1 MKIKKLDSNSPRI
14 YNTLMSIRVKIIL
27 VVLPLLIVTL
37 ALAGVLSHRVAT
49 TSVNRVIQ
57 ELLDFKV
64 FELRKYAE
72 GQWQLLVENNLT
84 ARPEMVDAAKAGVE
98 TFAYSILRGESEIIL
113 AFDSAGAQTMATS
126 PIQVQPQEQEA
137 LLKLVQSHSSNL
149 ATLPLGGIPRVGKGF
164 YFAPFDWY
172 ILISQPLE
180 AFYSDIQRIT
190 RQTAIILAVAST
202 LSVALLLWFSRLL
215 TSPLGRV
222 VEAMRRIIGTSDLS
236 SRVAVEFKD
245 ETGELAHTF
254 NVMTGELEKAY
265 QQIKRYAY
273 KAVLANKRETK
284 IRHIFQKYV
293 PQELIDK
300 FFKHP
305 EAMLVGDN
313 RELAV
318 LFSDIRGFTTISEG
332 MLPDELVNSLNRYF
346 SGQVDIVMNR
356 GGIVDKYIGDAIMAF
371 FGAPV
376 QHQDDALQ
384 SVLAGIEMTEAVKT
398 FNEGQRSMGKP
409 EFKIGVGINYG
420 TVTVGNIGSERKMEY
435 TVIGDMVNLASRLEG
450 LTKVYRQELLIAES
464 LHEKICESLDCR
476 WLDTV
481 AVKGKTKGVRIYTAR
496 KSLSPEQ
503 KQAWQSHNE
512 GMELYYRREFSAAAE
527 RFRAVQSQLSGD
539 YVSGL
544 FVERCE
550 RLLRSPP
557 PIEWDGVEVMAE
569 K

>member
-1 MKIKKLDSNSPRI
+1 
-14 YNTLMSIRVKIIL
+14 MSIRVKIIL

-37 ALAGVLSHRVAT
+37 ALAGILSHRVAT

-72 GQWQLLVENNLT
+72 GQWLLLAENNLT

-137 LLKLVQSHSSNL
+137 LLKLVQSHSSDL
-149 ATLPLGGIPRVGKGF
+149 ATLGLGGVARVVKGF
-164 YFAPFDWY
+164 FFAPFDWY
-172 ILISQPLE
+172 MLISQPVQ
-180 AFYSDIQRIT
+180 AFYSDVQRIT
-190 RQTAIILAVAST
+190 RQTAIILAVASA

-215 TSPLGRV
+215 TSPLARV

-254 NVMTGELEKAY
+254 NVMSGELEKAY
-265 QQIKRYAY
+265 RQIKRYAY
-273 KAVLANKRETK
+273 QAVLASKRETK

-293 PQELIDK
+293 PQELIDR

-318 LFSDIRGFTTISEG
+318 LFSDIRSFTTISEG
-332 MLPDELVNSLNRYF
+332 MRPDELVNSLNRYF
-346 SGQVDIVMNR
+346 SDQVDIVMNR

-398 FNEGQRSMGKP
+398 FNENQRSIGKP

-420 TVTVGNIGSERKMEY
+420 SVTVGNIGSERKMEY
-435 TVIGDMVNLASRLEG
+435 TVIGDMVNIASRLEG

-464 LHEKICESLDCR
+464 LHAKICDSLDCR

-481 AVKGKTKGVRIYTAR
+481 AVKGKTQGVRIYTAL
-496 KSLSPEQ
+496 KSLAPEQ

-557 PIEWDGVEVMAE
+557 PVEWDGVEVMAE

>member
-1 MKIKKLDSNSPRI
+1 
-14 YNTLMSIRVKIIL
+14 
-27 VVLPLLIVTL
+27 
-37 ALAGVLSHRVAT
+37 
-49 TSVNRVIQ
+49 
-57 ELLDFKV
+57 
-64 FELRKYAE
+64 
-72 GQWQLLVENNLT
+72 
-84 ARPEMVDAAKAGVE
+84 
-98 TFAYSILRGESEIIL
+98 
-113 AFDSAGAQTMATS
+113 
-126 PIQVQPQEQEA
+126 
-137 LLKLVQSHSSNL
+137 
-149 ATLPLGGIPRVGKGF
+149 
-164 YFAPFDWY
+164 
-172 ILISQPLE
+172 
-180 AFYSDIQRIT
+180 
-190 RQTAIILAVAST
+190 
-202 LSVALLLWFSRLL
+202 
-215 TSPLGRV
+215 V

-254 NVMTGELEKAY
+254 NVMTGELDKAY

-273 KAVLANKRETK
+273 QAVLASKRETK

-293 PQELIDK
+293 PQELIDR

-305 EAMLVGDN
+305 EAMLIGDN

-318 LFSDIRGFTTISEG
+318 LFSDIRSFTTISEG
-332 MLPDELVNSLNRYF
+332 MRPDELVNSLNRYF
-346 SGQVDIVMNR
+346 SDQVDIVMNR

-420 TVTVGNIGSERKMEY
+420 TVTVGNIGTERKMEY

-464 LHEKICESLDCR
+464 LHSKICDSLDCR

-481 AVKGKTKGVRIYTAR
+481 AVKGKTKGVRIYTAC
-496 KSLSPEQ
+496 KSPSPEQ

-512 GMELYYRREFSAAAE
+512 GMELYYRREFASAAE
-527 RFRAVQSQLSGD
+527 RFRAVQNLLSGD

-544 FVERCE
+544 LLERCE
-550 RLLRSPP
+550 RLLLSPP
-557 PIEWDGVEVMAE
+557 PAEWDGVEVMAE

>member
-1 MKIKKLDSNSPRI
+1 MR
-14 YNTLMSIRVKIIL
+14 IRVKIIL

-37 ALAGVLSHRVAT
+37 VLAGIVSHRIAT
-49 TSVNRVIQ
+49 TSVNRVIR

-64 FELRKYAE
+64 YELGKYAE
-72 GQWQLLVENNLT
+72 SQWMLLVENNLV
-84 ARPEMVDAAKAGVE
+84 ARPEMVSAAKAGVE
-98 TFAYSILRGESEIIL
+98 NFAYSIIRDESEIIL
-113 AFDSAGAQTMATS
+113 AFESDATLALATS
-126 PIQVQPQEQEA
+126 PIEIRPTERDA
-137 LLKLVQSHSSNL
+137 LLKLVQSRSVEL
-149 ATLPLGGIPRVGKGF
+149 ATLPLGGVPRVVKGF
-164 YFAPFDWY
+164 FFAPFDWFM
-172 ILISQPLE
+172 LITQPKE
-180 AFYSDIQRIT
+180 VFYSDIQRIT
-190 RQTAIILAVAST
+190 RNTAIILGVASA
-202 LSVALLLWFSRLL
+202 LSVLLLLLFSSLL

-222 VEAMRRIIGTSDLS
+222 VGAMRHIIGSSDLS
-236 SRVAVEFKD
+236 ARVAVEFKD

-254 NVMTGELEKAY
+254 NVMTGELDKAY

-273 KAVLANKRETK
+273 LAVLAQKRETK

-300 FFKHP
+300 FFKNP

-318 LFSDIRGFTTISEG
+318 LFSDIRSFTTISEG
-332 MLPDELVNSLNRYF
+332 MRPDELVNSLNRYF

-371 FGAPV
+371 FGAPI
-376 QHQDDALQ
+376 QHPDDALQ
-384 SVLAGIEMTEAVKT
+384 SVLAGLEMSEAVKI
-398 FNEGQRSMGKP
+398 FNENQRSIGKP

-420 TVTVGNIGSERKMEY
+420 TVTVGNIGSERKMDY
-435 TVIGDMVNLASRLEG
+435 TVIGDMVNLASRLES
-450 LTKVYRQELLIAES
+450 LTKVYRQELLIAET
-464 LHEKICESLDCR
+464 LHEKICDAVECR

-481 AVKGKTKGVRIYTAR
+481 AVKGKTKGVRIFTAR
-496 KSLSPEQ
+496 KELSPELR
-503 KQAWQSHNE
+503 KAWQAHNE
-512 GMELYYRREFSAAAE
+512 GMEMYYHREFAPAAE
-527 RFRAVQSQLSGD
+527 RFRQAQGLLPGD

-557 PIEWDGVEVMAE
+557 PADWDGVEVMTE

>member
-1 MKIKKLDSNSPRI
+1 MR
-14 YNTLMSIRVKIIL
+14 IRVKIIL

-72 GQWQLLVENNLT
+72 GQWLLLVENNLV
-84 ARPEMVDAAKAGVE
+84 ARPEMVNAAKAGVE
-98 TFAYSILRGESEIIL
+98 SFAYSILRGESEIIL
-113 AFDSAGAQTMATS
+113 AFDSAGVQTMATS
-126 PIQVQPQEQEA
+126 PIQVQPQEREA
-137 LLKLVQSHSSNL
+137 LAKLVQSRSSGL
-149 ATLPLGGIPRVGKGF
+149 ATLPLGGVQRVGKGF
-164 YFAPFDWY
+164 FFAPFDWFL
-172 ILISQPLE
+172 LITQPLE
-180 AFYSDIQRIT
+180 VFYSHIQRIT
-190 RQTAIILAVAST
+190 RQTVIILAVASA

-222 VEAMRRIIGTSDLS
+222 VEAMRRIIGTNDLS
-236 SRVAVEFKD
+236 SRVVVEFKD

-273 KAVLANKRETK
+273 QAVLASKRETK

-318 LFSDIRGFTTISEG
+318 LFSDIRSFTTISEG
-332 MLPDELVNSLNRYF
+332 MRPDELVNSLNRYF

-384 SVLAGIEMTEAVKT
+384 SVLAGLEMTEAVKT
-398 FNEGQRSMGKP
+398 FNESQRSMGKP

-420 TVTVGNIGSERKMEY
+420 TVTVGNIGTERKMEY

-464 LHEKICESLDCR
+464 LQEKVCGSLDCR

-496 KSLSPEQ
+496 KSLGPEQ
-503 KQAWQSHNE
+503 KQAWQRHNE
-512 GMELYYRREFSAAAE
+512 GMDMYYRREFAAAAE
-527 RFRAVQSQLSGD
+527 RFRAVQNQLPGD
-539 YVSGL
+539 YASGL

-550 RLLRSPP
+550 RLLHSPP
-557 PIEWDGVEVMAE
+557 PADWDGVEVMAE

>member
-1 MKIKKLDSNSPRI
+1 
-14 YNTLMSIRVKIIL
+14 MSIRVKIIL

-72 GQWQLLVENNLT
+72 GQWLLLVENNLV

-113 AFDSAGAQTMATS
+113 AFDSAGNQTMATS

-137 LLKLVQSHSSNL
+137 LLKLVQSHSSDL
-149 ATLPLGGIPRVGKGF
+149 ATLPLGGVPRVGKGF
-164 YFAPFDWY
+164 FFAPFNWFM
-172 ILISQPLE
+172 LITQPLQV
-180 AFYSDIQRIT
+180 FYSDIQRIT
-190 RQTAIILAVAST
+190 RQTAIILAVASA

-215 TSPLGRV
+215 TSPLSRV

-254 NVMTGELEKAY
+254 NVMTGELDKAY

-273 KAVLANKRETK
+273 QAVLASKRETK

-293 PQELIDK
+293 PQELIDR

-305 EAMLVGDN
+305 EAMLIGDN

-318 LFSDIRGFTTISEG
+318 LFSDIRSFTTISEG
-332 MLPDELVNSLNRYF
+332 MRPDELVNSLNRYF
-346 SGQVDIVMNR
+346 SDQVDIVMNR

-420 TVTVGNIGSERKMEY
+420 TVTVGNIGTERKMEY

-464 LHEKICESLDCR
+464 LHSKICDSLDCR

-481 AVKGKTKGVRIYTAR
+481 AVKGKTKGVRIYTAC

-512 GMELYYRREFSAAAE
+512 GMELYYRREFASAAE
-527 RFRAVQSQLSGD
+527 RFRAVQNLLSGD

-544 FVERCE
+544 LLERCE
-550 RLLRSPP
+550 RLLLSPP
-557 PIEWDGVEVMAE
+557 PAEWDGVEVMAE

>member
-1 MKIKKLDSNSPRI
+1 
-14 YNTLMSIRVKIIL
+14 MSIRVKIIL

-37 ALAGVLSHRVAT
+37 ALAGILSHRVAT

-72 GQWQLLVENNLT
+72 GQWLLLVENNLT
-84 ARPEMVDAAKAGVE
+84 SRPEMVDAAKAGLE

-113 AFDSAGAQTMATS
+113 AFDSTGAQTMATS
-126 PIQVQPQEQEA
+126 PIQVQPREQEA
-137 LLKLVQSHSSNL
+137 LLKLVQSRSSDL
-149 ATLPLGGIPRVGKGF
+149 ATLPLAGVERVGKGF
-164 YFAPFDWY
+164 FFAPFDWY
-172 ILISQPLE
+172 MLITQPQQV
-180 AFYSDIQRIT
+180 FYSDIQRIT
-190 RQTAIILAVAST
+190 RQTVVILAVASA

-254 NVMTGELEKAY
+254 NVMTGELDKAY

-384 SVLAGIEMTEAVKT
+384 SVLAGIEMTEAVKS

-409 EFKIGVGINYG
+409 EFKIGIGINYG
-420 TVTVGNIGSERKMEY
+420 TVTVGNIGTERKMEY

-450 LTKVYRQELLIAES
+450 LTKIYRQELLIAET
-464 LHEKICESLDCR
+464 LQEKICGSLDCR

-496 KSLSPEQ
+496 KSLAPEQ

-512 GMELYYRREFSAAAE
+512 GMELYYRREFAPAAE
-527 RFRAVQSQLSGD
+527 RFRAAQSLLSGD
-539 YVSGL
+539 HTSGL

-557 PIEWDGVEVMAE
+557 PADWDGVEVMAE